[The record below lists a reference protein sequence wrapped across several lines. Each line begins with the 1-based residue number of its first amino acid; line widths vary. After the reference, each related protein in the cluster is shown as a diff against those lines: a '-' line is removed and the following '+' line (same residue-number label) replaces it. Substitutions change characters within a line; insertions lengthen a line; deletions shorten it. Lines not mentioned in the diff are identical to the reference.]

1 MKALPAPVL
10 VALTFALMLAA
21 APAKPAPRTAST
33 PAPRAAPAAA
43 ATSDPTPSPQRVLGL
58 IRAAFRA
65 RRPPPP
71 YETYTVERHQLATNG
86 YVDPVGSYTYHVWV
100 RNLDRAALKRL
111 VFRDEA
117 RGPLEFDRPAF
128 NESRDPGPPTADLF
142 QPAPL
147 KPHPVEFVP
156 TPEPMATQLQV
167 IGSTVTAGEYD
178 YRVDSID
185 VEGELVH
192 LKLTPFRDPDR
203 NRLRELWADKT
214 TYELRRLVATDKL
227 FDLTNKRVFGVIFTA
242 TLAEVGGHLA
252 VTDLHGVVGDGY
264 NDDGREVDFHFRDIT
279 YPASLPAWYFDAR
292 TYAAHQNDAP
302 S

>member
-1 MKALPAPVL
+1 
-10 VALTFALMLAA
+10 MLAA
-21 APAKPAPRTAST
+21 IMLAFAFALALVAPPAKPTA
-33 PAPRAAPAAA
+33 RAAAPPAATA
-43 ATSDPTPSPQRVLGL
+43 EPTPTPQRVLGL

-100 RNLDRAALKRL
+100 RNLDRAALKRQ
-111 VFRDEA
+111 VFRDDY
-117 RGPLEFDRPAF
+117 RGPLTFDRPAF
-128 NESRDPGPPTADLF
+128 NEDRDPGPPTADLF

-156 TPEPMATQLQV
+156 TPEPAATKLPV
-167 IGSTVTAGEYD
+167 IGSTITAGEYD
-178 YRVDSID
+178 YRVDSLD
-185 VEGELVH
+185 FEGDLVH
-192 LKLTPFRDPDR
+192 LKLTPYRDPDR
-203 NRLRELWADKT
+203 NRLRELWADKN

-227 FDLTNKRVFGVIFTA
+227 FNLTDKRVFGVIFTV
-242 TLAEVGGHLA
+242 TLGDVAGHLV

-264 NDDGREVDFHFRDIT
+264 DDDGKEVDFHFRDIAF
-279 YPASLPAWYFDAR
+279 PASLPAWYFDPRA
-292 TYAAHQNDAP
+292 YAGHQIDAP

>member
-10 VALTFALMLAA
+10 LALTFALTLAA
-21 APAKPAPRTAST
+21 APVKPT
-33 PAPRAAPAAA
+33 PRAAPAPA
-43 ATSDPTPSPQRVLGL
+43 ATAAPTPTPQRVLGL

-100 RNLDRAALKRL
+100 RNLDRAALKRQ
-111 VFRDEA
+111 VFRDEY

-128 NESRDPGPPTADLF
+128 NEDRDPGPPTADLF

-147 KPHPVEFVP
+147 RPRPVEVVP
-156 TPEPMATQLQV
+156 TPEPLATQLPI

-178 YRVDSID
+178 YRVDALT

-203 NRLRELWADKT
+203 NRIRELWADKS
-214 TYELRRLVATDKL
+214 TYQLRRMVATDKL
-227 FDLTNKRVFGVIFTA
+227 FDRTNKRVFGVVFTA
-242 TLAEVGGHLA
+242 TLGEIAGGHLA

-279 YPASLPAWYFDAR
+279 FPASLPAWYFDPR
-292 TYAAHQNDAP
+292 SYAAHQNDAP
-302 S
+302 A

>member
-1 MKALPAPVL
+1 MLAPVMLVVML
-10 VALTFALMLAA
+10 VALLAA
-21 APAKPAPRTAST
+21 APVKPAARAT
-33 PAPRAAPAAA
+33 PAPA
-43 ATSDPTPSPQRVLGL
+43 ATTFPTPSPQRVLGL

-71 YETYTVERHQLATNG
+71 YETYVVERHQLATNG

-100 RNLDRAALKRL
+100 RNLDRAALKRK
-111 VFRDEA
+111 VFRDDY

-142 QPAPL
+142 EPAPL
-147 KPHPVEFVP
+147 HPHPVEFVP
-156 TPEPMATQLQV
+156 TPEPRATQLQV
-167 IGSTVTAGEYD
+167 IGSTVIAGEYD
-178 YRVDSID
+178 YRVDSLA
-185 VEGELVH
+185 VEGDLVH
-192 LKLTPFRDPDR
+192 LKLTPYRDPDR

-227 FDLTNKRVFGVIFTA
+227 FYGNGGKDDRVFGVIFTVTMGTVA
-242 TLAEVGGHLA
+242 GHLV

-264 NDDGREVDFHFRDIT
+264 NDDGQVVDFHFREIT
-279 YPASLPAWYFDAR
+279 FPATLPSWYFDPR